1 MIIVPMLVFSFIG
14 SHSSHGY
21 VAGPRPPPRVS
32 TRFRRSDTVVLAQR
46 AGVSILQDNTTAYM
60 YSAEEDFSWLQ
71 TQVSDRL
78 KALLASK
85 TTVLEGL
92 EVGVCPVKKTHLLA
106 GKLPAVQLKVDRVAN
121 PQISSSGGAT
131 VELIG
136 ACFRVPWVFKR
147 IISGPPNL
155 DIGKLPIQRP
165 LRKPMDLHGEVM
177 LTLSDVKDSM
187 LVRRLIERLVNIVL
201 NKMLPL
207 GDGSIVS
214 EIDSVEIKNR
224 RIRVSGRTNGLPS
237 ASFSVSF
244 EATLVHGRIVAFDD
258 FDLTVRPALDLG
270 LGSGIPRSALRV
282 EVDIGRWAR
291 ISHLKILDTGFRIS
305 GWVRL
310 SPAPPFRVIGSTP
323 SELSTLNL
331 AGANLRYKLDVGA
344 MLAVL
349 LGISGEL
356 PG

>member
-1 MIIVPMLVFSFIG
+1 M
-14 SHSSHGY
+14 
-21 VAGPRPPPRVS
+21 
-32 TRFRRSDTVVLAQR
+32 
-46 AGVSILQDNTTAYM
+46 
-60 YSAEEDFSWLQ
+60 
-71 TQVSDRL
+71 
-78 KALLASK
+78 
-85 TTVLEGL
+85 
-92 EVGVCPVKKTHLLA
+92 
-106 GKLPAVQLKVDRVAN
+106 
-121 PQISSSGGAT
+121 
-131 VELIG
+131 
-136 ACFRVPWVFKR
+136 
-147 IISGPPNL
+147 
-155 DIGKLPIQRP
+155 
-165 LRKPMDLHGEVM
+165 
-177 LTLSDVKDSM
+177 
-187 LVRRLIERLVNIVL
+187 
-201 NKMLPL
+201 
-207 GDGSIVS
+207 
-214 EIDSVEIKNR
+214 
-224 RIRVSGRTNGLPS
+224 
-237 ASFSVSF
+237 
-244 EATLVHGRIVAFDD
+244 VHGRIVAFDD